1 MGKLDEANLRILD
14 ILQKDGSITNQ
25 ELAAKVGLSPASTL
39 ERVKKLEQTGVIRKY
54 VALLDEKKLDK
65 HVKVYV
71 SITMKEHND
80 RSLQEFNAR
89 IKEFPEVLECHR
101 LAGEK
106 DYLLKVIVDNIE
118 DYEVFTRTRLSTVPG
133 IDKTSSAIVLS
144 TILERTDVM
153 L

>member
-1 MGKLDEANLRILD
+1 MGKLDEANIRILD

-39 ERVKKLEQTGVIRKY
+39 ERVKKLEQTGVIKKY

-80 RSLQEFNAR
+80 RSLQEFNRR
-89 IKEFPEVLECHR
+89 IQEFPEVLECHR

-118 DYEVFTRTRLSTVPG
+118 DYEVFTRTRLSTVPC